1 MSTLALLS
9 IAAASIGLLLLLII
23 RFQVQAFVALLVV
36 SLLVAIAT
44 GIPMGD
50 IVPTLISGMGGTLGS
65 VAILVA
71 LGAMLGRM
79 IEVSGGASTLAN
91 RFTQILGPKRVPAAL
106 TASALVLAIPVFF
119 DVGFIILIPIVYGF
133 CKAAGVNPVKYGL
146 PVAGIMLAVH
156 VVVPPHPGIVGGA
169 AVVSADVGW
178 ITLIGLAICVPLAW
192 LAQYVGRWLNL
203 REYTMLKT
211 TAEQFEQ
218 FGSSPET
225 SDTASTKR
233 PSVGAI
239 LALILIPLG
248 LIMLGTTGATMLPKG
263 DPVRDVLSF
272 IGAPVF
278 ALMVAIGLAFVLLV
292 RPLGWSRSHTN
303 NVMESALP
311 PAATVILVTGAGGV
325 FAKVLTV
332 SGIGAALSQ
341 SLAATGLPLI
351 LLGFLISLALRAAQG
366 SATVAILTTCGLLA
380 ETIASVSY
388 THLTLPTTPYV

>member
-1 MSTLALLS
+1 MC
-9 IAAASIGLLLLLII
+9 I
-23 RFQVQAFVALLVV
+23 RD
-36 SLLVAIAT
+36 S
-44 GIPMGD
+44 

-272 IGAPVF
+272 IGAP
-278 ALMVAIGLAFVLLV
+278 A
-292 RPLGWSRSHTN
+292 
-303 NVMESALP
+303 
-311 PAATVILVTGAGGV
+311 
-325 FAKVLTV
+325 
-332 SGIGAALSQ
+332 
-341 SLAATGLPLI
+341 
-351 LLGFLISLALRAAQG
+351 
-366 SATVAILTTCGLLA
+366 
-380 ETIASVSY
+380 VSY
-388 THLTLPTTPYV
+388 THLTLPTKA

>member
-133 CKAAGVNPVKYGL
+133 CKAAGVNPVKYL
-146 PVAGIMLAVH
+146 
-156 VVVPPHPGIVGGA
+156 
-169 AVVSADVGW
+169 S
-178 ITLIGLAICVPLAW
+178 LIHI
-192 LAQYVGRWLNL
+192 
-203 REYTMLKT
+203 
-211 TAEQFEQ
+211 
-218 FGSSPET
+218 
-225 SDTASTKR
+225 
-233 PSVGAI
+233 
-239 LALILIPLG
+239 
-248 LIMLGTTGATMLPKG
+248 
-263 DPVRDVLSF
+263 
-272 IGAPVF
+272 
-278 ALMVAIGLAFVLLV
+278 
-292 RPLGWSRSHTN
+292 
-303 NVMESALP
+303 
-311 PAATVILVTGAGGV
+311 
-325 FAKVLTV
+325 
-332 SGIGAALSQ
+332 
-341 SLAATGLPLI
+341 
-351 LLGFLISLALRAAQG
+351 
-366 SATVAILTTCGLLA
+366 
-380 ETIASVSY
+380 
-388 THLTLPTTPYV
+388 